1 MNHLLSN
8 QNIFIFTTFNS
19 KSPDNQDFVLFNE
32 FEGFLEFLESEMA
45 INIFGVKENTKKDRI
60 RFARDLLIKM
70 VGREEFERLK
80 DLFQQN
86 ETHPQENNY
95 YTHLDDTER
104 VIFKLIAKGF
114 ERNEIAELLDFSGSK
129 VDIHQNRIFE
139 KMNFAKKADLLDFA
153 YRNRLV

>member
-32 FEGFLEFLESEMA
+32 FEGFMEFLESEMA
-45 INIFGVKENTKKDRI
+45 INIFGIKENSKKDRI

-86 ETHPQENNY
+86 ETHPQENYY

-114 ERNEIAELLDFSGSK
+114 ERNEIAELLDFSSNK